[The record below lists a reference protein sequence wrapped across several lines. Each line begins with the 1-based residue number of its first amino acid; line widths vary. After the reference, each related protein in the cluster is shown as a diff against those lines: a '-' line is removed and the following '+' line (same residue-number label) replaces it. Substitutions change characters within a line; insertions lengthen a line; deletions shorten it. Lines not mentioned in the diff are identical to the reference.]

1 MAILEGHEAVLIA
14 KVDPPGGFRLAT
26 WIGKRMELHCT
37 GLGKALISHMSEQ
50 ELDRLLKDRGLS
62 RHNENTLGSVRKLR
76 EDLARTVKRGYT
88 IDDEED
94 EIGLRCLGVPVLDAR
109 GNAVAAIS
117 LAGDTAQITSE
128 TVEILACQARQTA
141 ASIASMLGPNPS

>member
-88 IDDEED
+88 IDD
-94 EIGLRCLGVPVLDAR
+94 
-109 GNAVAAIS
+109 
-117 LAGDTAQITSE
+117 
-128 TVEILACQARQTA
+128 
-141 ASIASMLGPNPS
+141 